1 MQTMPNWLKKRAF
14 LTPDRPAIVFNGQQ
28 TTFAKI
34 YEKAYDVAGKLTFNG
49 VKKGQF
55 TALLLRNHL
64 DSAVIL
70 LALQLLGVRAVI
82 LNNRL
87 TTDEIVWQLKDSKA
101 VFLISEEFFQ
111 EKTENIKSS
120 LRDLPF
126 LLKEE
131 LDDTPFNEPLILEE
145 LSLDEI
151 CTIMYTSG
159 TTGHPKGVIQTYG
172 NHWWSATGSALNL
185 GLHEDDCWLCT
196 VPLFHIS
203 GYSILM
209 KSIIYG
215 MKIVLHE
222 GFDEKLV
229 LEDIQKERVTIMSV
243 VSTTLTR
250 ILEQL
255 QGNKLPEYFRCMLLG
270 GGPAAL
276 PLLEEC
282 VRKEIPVFQT
292 YGMTETS
299 SQIVTL
305 SPEDSLRKLGSAGK
319 PLFPSQ
325 IKIMQDGEKEAAVD
339 ETGEIVVKGPNV
351 TSGYLNKSEELK
363 DGWLHT
369 GDIGYLDEEGFL
381 FVLDRRSDLIIS
393 GGENIYPAE
402 IEGVLNSHPSI
413 PESGV
418 VGRKDDKWGEVPVA
432 FIVKNGPIT
441 EEEIKIFCMEKLA
454 KYKIP
459 KEIYFISE
467 IPRNASKKILRRQL
481 RTHIEEPSKS

>member
-1 MQTMPNWLKKRAF
+1 MPNWLKKRAF
-14 LTPDRPAIVFNGQQ
+14 LTPNRPALVFNGQT
-28 TTFAKI
+28 TTFAQL
-34 YEKAYDVAGKLTFNG
+34 YETAFDMAGRLTANG
-49 VKKGQF
+49 VQRGQF
-55 TALLLRNHL
+55 TALLLRNHF
-64 DSAVIL
+64 DSAVL
-70 LALQLLGVRAVI
+70 LLSLQLLGVRAVI

-87 TTDEIVWQLKDSKA
+87 TAEEIVYQLNDSKA
-101 VFLISEEFFQ
+101 VSLISEDAFQ
-111 EKTENIKSS
+111 EKVVKIMGS
-120 LRDLPF
+120 LPRLSF
-126 LLKEE
+126 LMKEKVADSCFE
-131 LDDTPFNEPLILEE
+131 EPTIMEE
-145 LSLDEI
+145 MDLDEV

-185 GLHEDDCWLCT
+185 GLHEEDCWLCT

-215 MKIVLHE
+215 MKMVIHEKFDVNEVLA
-222 GFDEKLV
+222 
-229 LEDIQKERVTIMSV
+229 DIRKERVTIMSV
-243 VSTTLTR
+243 VSAMLTR
-250 ILEQL
+250 IIEDLK
-255 QGNKLPEYFRCMLLG
+255 GDRLPSHFRCMLLG

-282 VRKEIPVFQT
+282 VQKEIPVFQT

-325 IKIMQDGEKEAAVD
+325 LKIMGDEKKEAAMN
-339 ETGEIVVKGPNV
+339 EIGEIVVKGPNV
-351 TSGYLNKSEELK
+351 TPGYLNKDKNSNN
-363 DGWLHT
+363 DWLHT

-402 IEGVLNSHPSI
+402 IEGVLASHPAI
-413 PESGV
+413 DEAGVIGES
-418 VGRKDDKWGEVPVA
+418 DEKWGAIPVA
-432 FIVKNGPIT
+432 FIVKKSEVSETEIT
-441 EEEIKIFCMEKLA
+441 AFCLERLA

-459 KEIYFISE
+459 KRFYFINR
-467 IPRNASKKILRRQL
+467 IPRNASKKILRREL
-481 RTHIEEPSKS
+481 RALLQ